1 MKRQCTIVSLL
12 VGTLAMSGHALTQE
26 AAAVAPA
33 DWVAIQQLVNR
44 LSFAVDYCGRGGQE
58 FADLFIEGG
67 YYVIDQGD
75 GMPTTIATRD
85 GLIGLAGGPGCEGNR
100 TPPTSY
106 IRHLS
111 VALVV
116 ERTDYGARGKSYAI
130 YPSNQGHR
138 LSDEVEGQLGV
149 YYDEYVKTA
158 EGWRF
163 RSRRHVVNPEPG
175 EIEFE

>member
-1 MKRQCTIVSLL
+1 MKRHWTFALLLLGQLL
-12 VGTLAMSGHALTQE
+12 VSGRAFSQSSAEL
-26 AAAVAPA
+26 APA
-33 DWVAIQQLVNR
+33 DWIAIQQLVNR
-44 LSFAVDYCGRGGQE
+44 LSFALDYCGRGGQE

-67 YYVIDQGD
+67 SYVIDQGD
-75 GMPTTIATRD
+75 GMPTTIATRE

-111 VALVV
+111 VALVI
-116 ERTDYGARGKSYAI
+116 EPTADGARGKSYAI

-138 LSDEVEGQLGV
+138 LRDEVEGQLGV
-149 YYDEYVKTA
+149 YYDEYVKTS